1 MKEKEAQENV
11 KMIMNGM
18 RAYGILQGMGDAICK
33 TTQLLIQQYVFVF
46 QCVIQTDIDYFVG
59 DMRIEDEKAN
69 RPTQPVDVAMFG
81 DYCFSLYDIRV
92 VVDNLEHWIER
103 YKRMT
108 ILGQEIRDW
117 HDYAVDQKQCGKT
130 YINLFNWLNGCPR
143 DAETSDLAAHE
154 RPAAEKKGGNNG

>member
-1 MKEKEAQENV
+1 MNEKEAQENA
-11 KMIMNGM
+11 KIIMDEM

-33 TTQLLIQQYVFVF
+33 TTQLLINQYVFVF

-59 DMRIEDEKAN
+59 DMRMEDEKAN

-81 DYCFSLYDIRV
+81 DYYFSLYDIRV

-108 ILGQEIRDW
+108 ILGQEIRYW
-117 HDYAVDQKQCGKT
+117 HDYAVEQKQCGKT

-154 RPAAEKKGGNNG
+154 RPAPEKKGENNG